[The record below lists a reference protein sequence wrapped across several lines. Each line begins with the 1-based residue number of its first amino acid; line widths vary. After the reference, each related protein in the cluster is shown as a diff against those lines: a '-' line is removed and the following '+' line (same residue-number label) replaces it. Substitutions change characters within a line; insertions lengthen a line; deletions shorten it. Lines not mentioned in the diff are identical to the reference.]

1 VANLIIMCVFTL
13 FSVCSFAFKAKA
25 RGYIFLSVAISSAS
39 GYLVGRQVYI
49 NSLTDLTYLIYLIL
63 FLGMFTYFATYW
75 LKGYEKSS
83 LIRDFPGFSFTAW
96 GLVLILLP
104 LLLVNLYIFSNSIS
118 LIMVDAVVDLD
129 SFKNE
134 NGVDEFLRPRV
145 GSLALLVSRVF
156 SPLGF
161 LCIPLIVLACI
172 RDDRKLAF
180 LLFLSSLNWV
190 LLGLM
195 SFSRSG
201 LIGYIFVCF
210 MLAISFWQY
219 FRPDI
224 RKSILRAISIPLV
237 VMFSL
242 LVYVT
247 VERFSDPEFWVF
259 AQAEGSIITNPVLFS
274 IFDYFGQWIEH
285 SFILF
290 ESTDFVLLFQGHH
303 VTTLLHQVGIPFLSD
318 RVSWSEY
325 RLDVFGSWSNYFVGL
340 PYIFYVDFGLFGL
353 LILFCIAS
361 IMVILSMQSGT
372 IRALYFI
379 LTPYLLLVSCM
390 FFSDSHF
397 AYNYVQQAGYY
408 ALALFI
414 FLKFKFKFGA
424 S

>member
-1 VANLIIMCVFTL
+1 M
-13 FSVCSFAFKAKA
+13 
-25 RGYIFLSVAISSAS
+25 
-39 GYLVGRQVYI
+39 
-49 NSLTDLTYLIYLIL
+49 
-63 FLGMFTYFATYW
+63 YW
-75 LKGYEKSS
+75 S
-83 LIRDFPGFSFTAW
+83 T
-96 GLVLILLP
+96 
-104 LLLVNLYIFSNSIS
+104 
-118 LIMVDAVVDLD
+118 
-129 SFKNE
+129 
-134 NGVDEFLRPRV
+134 
-145 GSLALLVSRVF
+145 
-156 SPLGF
+156 
-161 LCIPLIVLACI
+161 
-172 RDDRKLAF
+172 
-180 LLFLSSLNWV
+180 
-190 LLGLM
+190 
-195 SFSRSG
+195 
-201 LIGYIFVCF
+201 
-210 MLAISFWQY
+210 
-219 FRPDI
+219 
-224 RKSILRAISIPLV
+224 LV
-237 VMFSL
+237 V
-242 LVYVT
+242 V
-247 VERFSDPEFWVF
+247 
-259 AQAEGSIITNPVLFS
+259 
-274 IFDYFGQWIEH
+274 
-285 SFILF
+285 ILF